1 MADVFISYA
10 RQDREIA
17 MRLAS
22 SLAARGFQVW
32 WDAELVG
39 SDDFRDVIFD
49 ELTLAKAVIVIWS
62 KNSVRSKFVR
72 DEASRADRKNK
83 LIATCV
89 AGFDMESL
97 PMGFGGRHCH
107 PVDELDQTL
116 KALARL
122 GVLPADQKP
131 AAEQKLQQDEKEA
144 WEKIK
149 TSQNREDFETY
160 IRTYANGLYRAPALI
175 YLRKLDLLNNPN
187 VRRAGRAGY
196 RGVQAFALILVFAL
210 MLIVV
215 VAPFAVIYGNQ
226 APPALGPALLVAA
239 IVLTWRL
246 YRWFYSKGKKN
257 ST

>member
-1 MADVFISYA
+1 
-10 RQDREIA
+10 
-17 MRLAS
+17 
-22 SLAARGFQVW
+22 
-32 WDAELVG
+32 
-39 SDDFRDVIFD
+39 VIFD

-62 KNSVRSKFVR
+62 ENSVRSKFVR
-72 DEASRADRKNK
+72 DEAGRADNKNK

-89 AGFDMESL
+89 AGFDVESL
-97 PMGFGGRHCH
+97 PMGFGGCHCQ
-107 PVDELDQTL
+107 PVGDIDQTL

-131 AAEQKLQQDEKEA
+131 ATEQKLQQAEKEA

-149 TSQNREDFETY
+149 TSRNREDFENY

-196 RGVQAFALILVFAL
+196 QGFRALALIFVFAL
-210 MLIVV
+210 MLMVV
-215 VAPFAVIYGNQ
+215 MAPFAVIYGNQ
-226 APPALGPALLVAA
+226 APPALAPAILVAA
-239 IVLTWRL
+239 IFLTWRL
-246 YRWFYSKGKKN
+246 YRWFFSKDKKN

>member
-1 MADVFISYA
+1 MADIFISYA
-10 RQDREIA
+10 RADRGIA
-17 MRLAS
+17 KQLAS
-22 SLAARGFQVW
+22 SLAARGYHVW

-62 KNSVRSKFVR
+62 ENSVRSKFVR
-72 DEASRADRKNK
+72 DEAGRADTKNK

-97 PMGFGGRHCH
+97 PMGFGGCHCQ

-122 GVLPADQKP
+122 GVLPANQKP
-131 AAEQKLQQDEKEA
+131 AQEQKLQQAEKEA

-149 TSQNREDFETY
+149 TSQNREDFENY

-196 RGVQAFALILVFAL
+196 RGLQAFALIFVFSL
-210 MLIVV
+210 MLMVV
-215 VAPFAVIYGNQ
+215 VAPFAVIYGNR

-239 IVLTWRL
+239 IFFTWRL
-246 YRWFYSKGKKN
+246 YRWFYRRDKKN